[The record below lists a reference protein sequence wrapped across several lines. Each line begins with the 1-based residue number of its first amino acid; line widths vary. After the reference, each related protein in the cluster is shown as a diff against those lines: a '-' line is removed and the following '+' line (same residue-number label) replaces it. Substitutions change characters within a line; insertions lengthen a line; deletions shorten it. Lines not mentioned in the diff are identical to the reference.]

1 MAQKPTYEEL
11 EQRIKELR
19 KKAVERKKAEEAL
32 KKSEE
37 RYRSLVDNIDFGVT
51 MIDSDHNIVMTN
63 VSQARM
69 FKKPVHEF
77 IGKKCFREYE
87 KRDNICPHCPGVQ
100 AMSTGHT
107 AHTETEGVRDDGSR
121 FSVSINAFPILNEE
135 GHPTGFIEIVE
146 DITERKKAEKTLR
159 ESEERYRRIFENS
172 VVGIFQSTPEGRYIS
187 VNHALA
193 KMLGYSSPAD
203 LISSIS
209 DISEQYYVDPE
220 DRHQYQQILQK
231 DEIVENFEFRAKRKN
246 GSQIWVSSSTRAYF
260 DQYGKV
266 VSYEGIV
273 VDITDRKRV
282 EEERLVLE
290 AQLQQA
296 HKMEAIGTLAG
307 GIAHDFNNILGIIL
321 GNAELALDDISE
333 GDRTHFNLEEIRA
346 AGQRARAV
354 VKQLLSFARKTELEQ
369 KPIKLIPVVKDSI
382 KFLRSMIPTS
392 IDIRQN
398 ILATDETV
406 LADPTQ
412 IHQVMINL
420 CTNASHAMQETGG
433 ILGIEIESVLFEKQ
447 SDAPHPDLSP
457 GSYVKLTVSDT
468 GQGIPPELMDRIF
481 DPYFTTKEI
490 GKGTGMGLSVVHGIV
505 SNCGG
510 TISVESEVEK
520 GTTFYIYFPVIE
532 EESVIETETI
542 EELPTGNERILFV
555 DDDKSLIYACRYRL
569 ERLGYQVETK
579 TNPVEA
585 LELFRSNPERFDL
598 IITDM
603 SMPQMTGDHFVEEI
617 LKIRP
622 DTPTFLCTGFSEMID
637 EKKAKEIGA
646 TEYIE
651 KPIDKRD
658 LAIKIRSVLDGKR

>member
-1 MAQKPTYEEL
+1 
-11 EQRIKELR
+11 
-19 KKAVERKKAEEAL
+19 
-32 KKSEE
+32 
-37 RYRSLVDNIDFGVT
+37 
-51 MIDSDHNIVMTN
+51 
-63 VSQARM
+63 
-69 FKKPVHEF
+69 
-77 IGKKCFREYE
+77 
-87 KRDNICPHCPGVQ
+87 
-100 AMSTGHT
+100 MSTGHT

-121 FSVSINAFPILNEE
+121 FSASINAFPILNEE

-622 DTPTFLCTGFSEMID
+622 DTPTILCTGFSEMID